1 MLMTI
6 LILSALFVLFVAFAV
21 FFVLFKLGWLIF
33 RNHSNKGP
41 AITAGIC
48 TILLGGIIGLGM
60 WMGVRAVLSPFQGL
74 IARAKQNPAPV
85 YGERIYKDNAF
96 PFELTVYD
104 GMDFSDWI
112 HWKELDLKVGMDT
125 NALKKDASG
134 KKPQSF
140 LMAGILRQTNIQDT
154 HPLEEFQAGLQTA
167 QTQRRLSITSSDFTE
182 INGMPAY
189 QAQGEAYSNRGLIYF
204 WLTALQTSPDTVYY
218 VGALSTQ
225 RTETLQ
231 NQAVQMLQSFRW
243 TPPAGN

>member
-1 MLMTI
+1 MTI
-6 LILSALFVLFVAFAV
+6 LILLALFVLFVAFAV

-41 AITAGIC
+41 AITAAIC
-48 TILLGGIIGLGM
+48 TFLLAGIIGLGA

-74 IARAKQNPAPV
+74 MARVKQNPAPV
-85 YGERIYKDNAF
+85 YGERIYKDSSF

-112 HWKELDLKVGMDT
+112 HWKEMDLKVGIDT
-125 NALKKDASG
+125 NAFKKDASG

-154 HPLEEFQAGLQTA
+154 NPLEEFQAGLQTA
-167 QTQRRLSITSSDFTE
+167 QTQHRVSITSSNFAE

-189 QAQGEAYSNRGLIYF
+189 QAQGEAYSNRGLVYF
-204 WLTALQTSPDTVYY
+204 WLTAVQTSPNTVYY
-218 VGALSTQ
+218 IGALSAQ
-225 RTETLQ
+225 YTETLQ
-231 NQAVQMLQSFRW
+231 NQAIQMVQSFRL
-243 TPPAGN
+243 TPPVGN